1 MTEPVAVALLITIA
15 LALDAVTGWAWA
27 VAFGG

>member
-1 MTEPVAVALLITIA
+1 MDDVVALLILIA
-15 LALDAVTGWAWA
+15 LALDAITGWAWV

>member
-1 MTEPVAVALLITIA
+1 MTDHRAFVLIMLFA